1 MRTKSK
7 FLPAALLLGMITS
20 ANATI
25 IDVTPWVAPNAFG
38 SSNWADAQANAIHA
52 LYHGLT
58 SYGAAGPAQF
68 NAQSNVTASE
78 VIVTGFNSWRGVA
91 GPGALYQN
99 EYGNRM
105 HFGLVID
112 GQGSQFS
119 ISQLSFVTTSS
130 DPLNGLG
137 WNWALGSYQYGA
149 GYQGILKGQDGE
161 LFTGDD
167 TFVTSGLN
175 TQLVDGL
182 VGRGSGIS
190 YDAYC
195 PGCTVAQQQA
205 ALNAAA
211 AGPGYTFTG
220 VYTLGTTTGD
230 DYIPRLC
237 RSRTVDLGDDDPG
250 LRRHRLSG
258 ASPRA
263 QGQDRSCRRLTSG
276 SDTLEKC
283 RRWRHFFWRAIAP
296 A

>member
-1 MRTKSK
+1 MRTK

-25 IDVTPWVAPNAFG
+25 IDVTPWVAPNGYG
-38 SSNWADAQANAIHA
+38 SPSYAAAEANAIYA
-52 LYHGLT
+52 LYHQLN
-58 SYGAAGPAQF
+58 SYGAAGPTQF

-91 GPGALYQN
+91 GPGALHQN
-99 EYGNRM
+99 EFGNRM
-105 HFGLVID
+105 HFGLVIN

-137 WNWALGSYQYGA
+137 WSWAQNSYQYGA
-149 GYQGILKGQDGE
+149 GYQGILKGQDNL

-167 TFVTSGLN
+167 IFVTSGLN

-211 AGPGYTFTG
+211 AGPGYTLTG
-220 VYTLGTTTGD
+220 VYTLGAVTGD
-230 DYIPRLC
+230 DTFHVSAVPETSTWVMMI
-237 RSRTVDLGDDDPG
+237 LGFAG
-250 LRRHRLSG
+250 IAVMAGRRARK
-258 ASPRA
+258 AKIEA
-263 QGQDRSCRRLTSG
+263 AT
-276 SDTLEKC
+276 
-283 RRWRHFFWRAIAP
+283 A
-296 A
+296 